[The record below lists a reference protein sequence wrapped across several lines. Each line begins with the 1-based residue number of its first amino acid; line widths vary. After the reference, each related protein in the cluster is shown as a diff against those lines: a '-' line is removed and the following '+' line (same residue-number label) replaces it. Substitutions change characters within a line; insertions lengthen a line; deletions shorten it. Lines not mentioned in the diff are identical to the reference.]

1 VLPILRQLFSDWPVA
16 APILVALPIVLSLA
30 TLAAVLLDRRCRS
43 QSAISWVLLVIVAPL
58 VGPIIYWIFGKA
70 WLSRKREAAY
80 VEVAAE
86 RREARL
92 REEASGAGAMR
103 RTARETVLRALSP
116 DQRLLAVQAAS
127 ISGDF
132 PVGGNDI
139 EIFEEAD
146 DLFARMVE
154 DIDAAQQHV
163 HIEFYIALEDRTTAP
178 VFAALERAALRGV
191 ACRLLLDGIGSRAL
205 LQSERHSQM
214 RAAGVQVVE
223 ALPVGIVRR
232 RFGRIDLRNHRKIVV
247 IDRAIGYIGSHN
259 LAAKDFKVK
268 ERYAP
273 WIDATMRVAGPAAND
288 LQKIFAEDWFL
299 ETDEELWN
307 LIGQG
312 VLDGHTSALAQV
324 LGTGPAT
331 YESAMPQLILSI
343 VHLAEEEVVLTTP
356 YFVPDEPAL
365 ASLLTA
371 ARRGVRT
378 VLVVPEQN
386 DSWLVKLAS
395 RKFYQRLLDAG
406 VEIWH
411 YRGGLLHAKTIVVD
425 GKTSLMT
432 SANLDRRSFE
442 LNLEASLV
450 VYDSETSR
458 RLRAVQEGY
467 LARSRRISA
476 REWHARPAWKRLVE
490 NAVGLL
496 SPLL

>member
-1 VLPILRQLFSDWPVA
+1 
-16 APILVALPIVLSLA
+16 
-30 TLAAVLLDRRCRS
+30 
-43 QSAISWVLLVIVAPL
+43 VLLVIVAPL

-154 DIDAAQQHV
+154 DIEAAEQHV

-205 LQSERHSQM
+205 LLSERHSQL

-450 VYDSETSR
+450 VYDGETSR
-458 RLRAVQEGY
+458 RLRAVQERY

>member
-154 DIDAAQQHV
+154 DIEASEQHV

-205 LQSERHSQM
+205 LLSERHSQL

-450 VYDSETSR
+450 VYDGETSR
-458 RLRAVQEGY
+458 RLRAVQERY

>member
-154 DIDAAQQHV
+154 DIEAAEQHV

-205 LQSERHSQM
+205 LLSERHSQL

-299 ETDEELWN
+299 ETDEELWH

-450 VYDSETSR
+450 VYDGETSR
-458 RLRAVQEGY
+458 RLRAVQERY

>member
-1 VLPILRQLFSDWPVA
+1 MLPILRQLFSDWPVA

-154 DIDAAQQHV
+154 DIEAAEQHV

-205 LQSERHSQM
+205 LLSERHSQL

-450 VYDSETSR
+450 VYDGETSR

>member
-1 VLPILRQLFSDWPVA
+1 MLPILRQLFSDWPVA

-154 DIDAAQQHV
+154 DIEAAEQHV

-205 LQSERHSQM
+205 LLSERHSQL

-450 VYDSETSR
+450 VYDGETSR
-458 RLRAVQEGY
+458 RLRAVQERY

>member
-154 DIDAAQQHV
+154 DIDAAEQHV

-205 LQSERHSQM
+205 LLSERHSQL

-450 VYDSETSR
+450 VYDGETSR
-458 RLRAVQEGY
+458 RLRAVQERY

>member
-154 DIDAAQQHV
+154 DIEAAEQHV

-205 LQSERHSQM
+205 LLSERHSQL

-450 VYDSETSR
+450 VYDGETSR
-458 RLRAVQEGY
+458 RLRAVQERY

>member
-1 VLPILRQLFSDWPVA
+1 
-16 APILVALPIVLSLA
+16 
-30 TLAAVLLDRRCRS
+30 
-43 QSAISWVLLVIVAPL
+43 
-58 VGPIIYWIFGKA
+58 
-70 WLSRKREAAY
+70 
-80 VEVAAE
+80 
-86 RREARL
+86 
-92 REEASGAGAMR
+92 
-103 RTARETVLRALSP
+103 
-116 DQRLLAVQAAS
+116 
-127 ISGDF
+127 
-132 PVGGNDI
+132 
-139 EIFEEAD
+139 
-146 DLFARMVE
+146 
-154 DIDAAQQHV
+154 
-163 HIEFYIALEDRTTAP
+163 
-178 VFAALERAALRGV
+178 
-191 ACRLLLDGIGSRAL
+191 LLDGIGSRAL
-205 LQSERHSQM
+205 LLSERHSQL

-450 VYDSETSR
+450 VYDGETSR
-458 RLRAVQEGY
+458 RLRAVQERY

>member
-1 VLPILRQLFSDWPVA
+1 
-16 APILVALPIVLSLA
+16 
-30 TLAAVLLDRRCRS
+30 
-43 QSAISWVLLVIVAPL
+43 
-58 VGPIIYWIFGKA
+58 
-70 WLSRKREAAY
+70 
-80 VEVAAE
+80 
-86 RREARL
+86 
-92 REEASGAGAMR
+92 
-103 RTARETVLRALSP
+103 
-116 DQRLLAVQAAS
+116 
-127 ISGDF
+127 
-132 PVGGNDI
+132 
-139 EIFEEAD
+139 
-146 DLFARMVE
+146 
-154 DIDAAQQHV
+154 
-163 HIEFYIALEDRTTAP
+163 
-178 VFAALERAALRGV
+178 
-191 ACRLLLDGIGSRAL
+191 
-205 LQSERHSQM
+205 
-214 RAAGVQVVE
+214 
-223 ALPVGIVRR
+223 
-232 RFGRIDLRNHRKIVV
+232 
-247 IDRAIGYIGSHN
+247 
-259 LAAKDFKVK
+259 VK

-450 VYDSETSR
+450 VYDGETSR
-458 RLRAVQEGY
+458 RLRAVQERY

>member
-154 DIDAAQQHV
+154 DIEAAEQHV

-205 LQSERHSQM
+205 LLSERHSQL

-450 VYDSETSR
+450 VYDGETSR

>member
-1 VLPILRQLFSDWPVA
+1 MLPILRQLFSDWPVA

-154 DIDAAQQHV
+154 DIDAAEQHV

-205 LQSERHSQM
+205 LLSERHSQL

-450 VYDSETSR
+450 VYDGETSR
-458 RLRAVQEGY
+458 RLRAVQERY